1 MEIEKSTIH
10 DFQKNG
16 ITANEVGTLVSVHGN
31 VVTGIGPTSGAAQS
45 GIQIGFGAGGA
56 ISSNTVT
63 NNLWS
68 PCTAVDTCQAVA
80 TNILITQSD
89 GVEVTDNRVGISQ
102 VGIFLHGNHGLV
114 AGNTTFA
121 SSVFDGIRLEG
132 DGNSA
137 RHNQVFNGAE
147 SGIFIAGNNNVV
159 EHNKI
164 TEAAVGILK
173 ETGSLGNVIRFNR
186 VFDTLV
192 AVQDPASPGLAGVV
206 LPER

>member
-1 MEIEKSTIH
+1 MGTVRATIR
-10 DFQKNG
+10 F
-16 ITANEVGTLVSVHGN
+16 S
-31 VVTGIGPTSGAAQS
+31 
-45 GIQIGFGAGGA
+45 
-56 ISSNTVT
+56 
-63 NNLWS
+63 
-68 PCTAVDTCQAVA
+68 
-80 TNILITQSD
+80 
-89 GVEVTDNRVGISQ
+89 
-102 VGIFLHGNHGLV
+102 
-114 AGNTTFA
+114 
-121 SSVFDGIRLEG
+121 
-132 DGNSA
+132 
-137 RHNQVFNGAE
+137 NGAE